1 MSSALFVFVGYVLG
15 CGLVSLSKFLVFSE
29 TFQAFNNQ
37 IFIVVGTGECTGWL
51 SALLSTKSSLERSNT
66 ESGYLMSSKSSN
78 TESGCLMSS
87 KSSNTESGYLMSS

>member
-51 SALLSTKSSLERSNT
+51 SAQIPAVNKVQPGKEQYGERLSCVLK
-66 ESGYLMSSKSSN
+66 K
-78 TESGCLMSS
+78 
-87 KSSNTESGYLMSS
+87 